1 MSSEP
6 FRAMA
11 EQIEHNAAAEF
22 AGAFVLAPP
31 GSESHRMLFLTPTG
45 DPAIF
50 WGTLRTVVDM
60 ALAEIA
66 QQQGGQ
72 FAPRR

>member
-1 MSSEP
+1 MSSDP
-6 FRAMA
+6 FKAMA
-11 EQIEHNAAAEF
+11 EEIDHNAAANF
-22 AGAFVLAPP
+22 GGGFVIVPP
-31 GSESHRMLFLTPTG
+31 GGEPLRMLFLSPSP
-45 DPAIF
+45 DQAIF
-50 WGTLRTVVDM
+50 WGTLRGVVDM